1 MNIFSLV
8 IRAVPGRLEEVKTA
22 VLSVQGVELHLEHE
36 GRMIITI
43 EDVVDVRS
51 SDLLK
56 QIQEIPYIASAT
68 LAYEYCDE
76 EMPQSPT
83 KSKEHLS

>member
-8 IRAVPGRLEEVKTA
+8 IRAVPDRLDEVRASVLA
-22 VLSVQGVELHLEHE
+22 VPGVELHLEHE
-36 GRMIITI
+36 GRLIVTI
-43 EDVVDVRS
+43 EDVEGIRS

-56 QIQEIPYIASAT
+56 QVQDIPYIASAT

-76 EMPQSPT
+76 ALDQIPT
-83 KSKEHLS
+83 KEHQS